1 MLTLPQ
7 AIMLA
12 IATLSFGASSAP
24 AGHKQ
29 FEARTDTIHQVQ
41 NENYRGIK
49 NGPLTLA
56 RVYQKYRRAIPEPLA
71 RALSAADTAKL
82 HKRGNETGSVS
93 AKPEQWDTEY
103 LTPVSVGT
111 PPQKLNVQIDTGSA
125 DFWVFSSEL
134 SQQGGDVVESHD
146 DIYSPAKSQ
155 SAAVLN
161 GYSWNISY
169 GDGSAA
175 SGSVYTDVLKVGGI
189 AALNQTVGA
198 ASHVSSS
205 FLEDLNSDGILGFA
219 FRNLSTVEPV
229 PQKTFFENIMDNLEQ
244 PLFAVD
250 LKYNKSEWD
259 QSLTPQFPSA
269 MSLSP

>member
-1 MLTLPQ
+1 MLSLPQ
-7 AIMLA
+7 AFILA
-12 IATLSFGASSAP
+12 IATLSFGASAAP

-29 FEARTDTIHQVQ
+29 FETRTYTIHQVQ

-56 RVYQKYRRAIPEPLA
+56 RVYQKYHKTIPEPLV
-71 RALSAADTAKL
+71 RVLSAAHTARM

-93 AKPEQWDTEY
+93 ARPEQWDTEY
-103 LTPVSVGT
+103 LTPVRVGT

-134 SQQGGDVVESHD
+134 SQQSVDVAESHD
-146 DIYSPAKSQ
+146 DVYSPGRSQ
-155 SAAVLN
+155 SATVLP

-169 GDGSAA
+169 GDGSTA
-175 SGSVYTDVLKVGGI
+175 SGSVYTDVLKVGDI
-189 AALNQTVGA
+189 TALNQTVGA
-198 ASHVSSS
+198 ASYVSSA
-205 FLEDLNSDGILGFA
+205 FVEDLNSDGILGFA

-229 PQKTFFENIMDNLEQ
+229 QQNTFFQNITDSLEQ

-250 LKYNKSEWD
+250 LKYNKSKWD
-259 QSLTPQFPSA
+259 PPLTQQSPPCYV
-269 MSLSP
+269 P